1 MNVIL
6 FILQKEFRQIFRNRA
21 MLPIIFVAPI
31 IQLIVLSYAV
41 TFEIKNL
48 KISVVD
54 FDQSTTSINLA
65 DRFKSTDHF
74 QIVQDTYNR
83 HEADN
88 YLEQNKADMILE
100 IPHNFE
106 DDLINNHHA
115 SIMVTLNA
123 IDGMKAGVGMN
134 YMQNIVNDYTR
145 DFNTSNINL
154 AQGPPVANS
163 SIALSTLNWFN
174 KNLDYKTFMVPGIL
188 VLLLTLIG
196 GFLSSMNIVR
206 EKEIGTIEQINVTPI
221 KKYQFII
228 GKLLP
233 FWILSLGELTF
244 GLLLMRFL
252 FQIHI
257 IGNIGLLYL
266 FASVY
271 ILAILGFGLFI
282 STITDTQQQAMFV
295 SWFFLV
301 VFILMSGLFT
311 AIENMPRWAQDITL
325 LNPLRYFIEV
335 IRMVIL
341 KGSGIQDI
349 SKHLLIILAYAII
362 INAFA
367 IWRYRKT
374 S

>member
-1 MNVIL
+1 
-6 FILQKEFRQIFRNRA
+6 
-21 MLPIIFVAPI
+21 MLPIIFVAPV

-48 KISVVD
+48 KISVID
-54 FDQSTTSINLA
+54 YDQTGTSIRLT

-74 QIVQDTYNR
+74 IIVQNTFDRN
-83 HEADN
+83 EADE
-88 YLEQNKADMILE
+88 YMEQNKTDLILE
-100 IPHNFE
+100 IPRHFE
-106 DDLINNHHA
+106 KDLINDHHA
-115 SIMVTLNA
+115 NIMATLNA
-123 IDGMKAGVGMN
+123 IDGMKAGVATN
-134 YMQNIVNDYTR
+134 YMQNVVGDFTR
-145 DFNTSNINL
+145 DFNMSNINL
-154 AQGPPVANS
+154 FQAPPANVSVAT
-163 SIALSTLNWFN
+163 STLNWYN

-221 KKYQFII
+221 QKYQFII

-233 FWILSLGELTF
+233 FLIIGLGELTL
-244 GLLLMRFL
+244 GLVLMRFL
-252 FQIHI
+252 FHIHI
-257 IGNIGLLYL
+257 VGNIGLLYL
-266 FASVY
+266 FSFVY
-271 ILAILGFGLFI
+271 LLAILGFGLLI

-301 VFILMSGLFT
+301 IFILMSGLFT
-311 AIENMPRWAQDITL
+311 AIENMPGWAQKITL

-341 KGSGIQDI
+341 KGSGLKDI
-349 SKHLLIILAYAII
+349 IKHLLIILGYAVI

>member
-1 MNVIL
+1 MKVIL

-21 MLPIIFVAPI
+21 MLPIIFVAPVV
-31 IQLIVLSYAV
+31 QLIVLSYAV

-48 KISVVD
+48 KISIID
-54 FDQSTTSINLA
+54 FDQSTTSIALA
-65 DRFKSTDHF
+65 DRFHSTDHF
-74 QIVQDTYNR
+74 VVVQETYNPA
-83 HEADN
+83 EADHFM
-88 YLEQNKADMILE
+88 EQNKCDLILE
-100 IPHNFE
+100 IPARFE
-106 DDLINNHHA
+106 RDLINNHQA
-115 SIMVTLNA
+115 PIMVTFNS
-123 IDGMKAGVGMN
+123 IDGMKAGVASN
-134 YMQNIVNDYTR
+134 YMQNIVADFVRDYNQ
-145 DFNTSNINL
+145 DHINL
-154 AQGPPVANS
+154 IQAPPVPDS
-163 SIALSTLNWFN
+163 SISLSTLNWFN

-233 FWILSLGELTF
+233 FWIIALGELTF
-244 GLLLMRFL
+244 GLILMSFL
-252 FQIHI
+252 FHIHI
-257 IGNIGLLYL
+257 VGSIPLLYL
-266 FASVY
+266 FSSIY
-271 ILAILGFGLFI
+271 LLAILGAGLFI

-301 VFILMSGLFT
+301 IFILMSGLFT
-311 AIENMPRWAQDITL
+311 AIENMPHWAQDLTRF
-325 LNPLRYFIEV
+325 NPLRYFIEV
-335 IRMVIL
+335 VRMVIL
-341 KGSGIQDI
+341 KGSGLGDI
-349 SKHLLIILAYAII
+349 AGQLLIIFVFALI

>member
-1 MNVIL
+1 MNVII

-31 IQLIVLSYAV
+31 VQLIVLSYAV
-41 TFEIKNL
+41 TFEIKNI

-54 FDQSTTSINLA
+54 YDQSTTSINLA

-83 HEADN
+83 NEADR
-88 YLEQNKADMILE
+88 YLERNKSDLILE

-106 DDLINNHHA
+106 DDLINHHHA
-115 SIMVTLNA
+115 SVMVTLNA
-123 IDGMKAGVGMN
+123 IDGMKAGVAMN
-134 YMQNIVNDYTR
+134 YTQNIVNDYTR

-154 AQGPPVANS
+154 IQGPPAASASV
-163 SIALSTLNWFN
+163 IMSTLNWFN
-174 KNLDYKTFMVPGIL
+174 TNLDYKTFMVPGIL

-233 FWILSLGELTF
+233 FWIIALGELTF
-244 GLLLMRFL
+244 GLILMRFL
-252 FQIHI
+252 FHIHI
-257 IGNIGLLYL
+257 VGNIGLLYL
-266 FASVY
+266 FATVY

-301 VFILMSGLFT
+301 IFILMSGLFT
-311 AIENMPRWAQDITL
+311 AIENMPHWAQTLTL

-341 KGSGIQDI
+341 KGSGILDI
-349 SKHLLIILAYAII
+349 SKHLLIILAYALI

>member
-1 MNVIL
+1 MNIIL
-6 FILQKEFRQIFRNRA
+6 YILQKEFRQIFRNRA

-31 IQLIVLSYAV
+31 VQLVVLSYAV

-54 FDQSTTSINLA
+54 FDQSSTSISLA

-74 QIVQDTYNR
+74 VIVQNTYNR
-83 HEADN
+83 GEADQ
-88 YLEQNKADMILE
+88 YLEKNKADLILE
-100 IPHNFE
+100 IPFRFE
-106 DDLINNHHA
+106 DDLINNRHA

-123 IDGMKAGVGMN
+123 IDGMKAGVAVN
-134 YMQNIVNDYTR
+134 YMQAIVSDFTR
-145 DFNTSNINL
+145 DFNTVNINL
-154 AQGPPVANS
+154 LQTPAGKGPSV
-163 SIALSTLNWFN
+163 ALSTLNWFN

-221 KKYQFII
+221 KKYQFIT

-233 FWILSLGELTF
+233 FWILALGELTF

-252 FQIHI
+252 FHIHI

-271 ILAILGFGLFI
+271 LFAILGLGLFI
-282 STITDTQQQAMFV
+282 STITETQQQAMFV

-301 VFILMSGLFT
+301 IFILMSGLFT
-311 AIENMPRWAQDITL
+311 AIENMPGWAQTL
-325 LNPLRYFIEV
+325 TLMNPLRYFIEV

-341 KGSGIQDI
+341 KGSGLHDI
-349 SKHLLIILAYAII
+349 YGHLLTIFVFAVI